1 MSESQATRSDTTSPP
16 GVAFRAVDDAIR
28 EALKE
33 WGFTRTLKSIRRKGR
48 LPRSGMTTVHEGVLE
63 KDPFGRYSA
72 ALDTDEGPVVLQNAE
87 RTDRSLTD
95 VQSISSLERVPGS
108 SEADSV
114 AVAPRQ
120 LLDRLADA
128 GAGAPVGLICQVE
141 LARFDA
147 KQHTIL
153 LPLLWEYILQHRD
166 SNRREDLAAVG
177 AAIRKYIAIMPL
189 DEMGQLVALLESGH
203 RSPLSVELEIEIAK
217 MIYRNY
223 EVHPPLD
230 PDPQP
235 ELAARLWEM
244 VQAYTH
250 PRILLRDK
258 HAAVASL
265 AIEAIVAMRS
275 KLAEQAW
282 RAAINCPYRWFAELV
297 SDDLDE
303 LRKRWGARSPE
314 AASWLAGLQ
323 QGSASLA

>member
-1 MSESQATRSDTTSPP
+1 MSESQATRSDTISPP
-16 GVAFRAVDDAIR
+16 DVAFRAVDDAIK

-33 WGFTRTLKSIRRKGR
+33 WGFTRTLKSIRKGR

-87 RTDRSLTD
+87 RTDRSPTD

-108 SEADSV
+108 SDADSGV
-114 AVAPRQ
+114 IAPSQ

-128 GAGAPVGLICQVE
+128 GVNAPASLICQVE
-141 LARFDA
+141 LARFNA
-147 KQHTIL
+147 KQHTVL
-153 LPLLWEYILQHRD
+153 LPLLWAYILQHRD
-166 SNRREDLAAVG
+166 SNRREDLGAVG
-177 AAIRKYIAIMPL
+177 AAIRKYIAIMPM
-189 DEMGQLVALLESGH
+189 DDMGQLAVLLESGH
-203 RSPLSVELEIEIAK
+203 RSALPTDLEIELAK

-223 EVHPPLD
+223 EVHPPFN

-235 ELAARLWEM
+235 ELANRLWEL

-258 HAAVASL
+258 HAAIAAL

-275 KLAEQAW
+275 KLADQAW

-303 LRKRWGARSPE
+303 LRKRWGTRSPE